1 MTTGTREPSEEAVTA
16 AMAEKSY
23 DGGDGGVILA
33 GHAPSFEQMRSLVR
47 NKLRAAYAIDFPDAW
62 GDS

>member
-1 MTTGTREPSEEAVTA
+1 MTTTREPSEAAIDV

-23 DGGDGGVILA
+23 DGGEVRYGM
-33 GHAPSFEQMRSLVR
+33 APTGEQMRSLVR

>member
-1 MTTGTREPSEEAVTA
+1 MTTGTREPSEEAITA

-23 DGGDGGVILA
+23 DGGIVTVGS
-33 GHAPSFEQMRSLVR
+33 APSQDQIRSLIR

>member
-1 MTTGTREPSEEAVTA
+1 MTTHATREPSDEAVTA

-23 DGGDGGVILA
+23 DGGRIEA
-33 GHAPSFEQMRSLVR
+33 GMAPSFEQMRSLVR
-47 NKLRAAYAIDFPDAW
+47 NKLRAAYAIDFPDAF